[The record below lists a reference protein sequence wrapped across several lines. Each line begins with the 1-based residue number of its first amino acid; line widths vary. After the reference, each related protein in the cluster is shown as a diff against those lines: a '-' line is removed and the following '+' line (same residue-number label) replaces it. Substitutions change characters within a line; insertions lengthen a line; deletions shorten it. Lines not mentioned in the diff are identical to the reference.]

1 MMKASSLP
9 VASPFK
15 VRLWILSLAIVGL
28 IYLPLL
34 FWGGIICD
42 DWGDIRQTWD
52 CIGFFNCYREWFP
65 LFSNRPL
72 APLPITLSTQLFST
86 HYSWYVI
93 TNTLIYLVALGLTT
107 RALRDFLGSFALNTF
122 FILAAV
128 PCIAMPVIA
137 SPINQLTATVAFL
150 YWAISI
156 NLLRSFCQNGRPASY
171 VLSYLILL
179 CGFLTYEIIL
189 PLLLLTAF
197 IPALLKPQNLTKR
210 PSKQWLTYFVQF
222 IMPILGVLLLVIL
235 WQKVLAPQFMEV
247 FSRLD
252 INGSHLLRNLYTWI
266 SVFIFQLPKLFIK
279 AIPAISLYELVVFLF
294 IGAFFYLGMQQEK
307 KQQGQKLNWGF
318 FWICLASFVSSSLIF
333 ILSDQSAV
341 SWGYQARGLSSTWFA
356 LAILLACLTQMASL
370 STSKIRLVSIFLIV
384 FFTCFSALSF
394 SIQRDKYIES
404 WQLQMHILGDAVA
417 LIKKQAI
424 GPNASIIGNVPR
436 YTPNNYN
443 RELVFSQSWDF
454 PAALVLYAQNQVRGG
469 IVVDSRGNDL
479 QNLRIE
485 NGIATVND
493 KGIVDFTNLWLYDY
507 EPKTN
512 KGELSRIKNSAEL
525 QVLITQWQQ
534 K

>member
-1 MMKASSLP
+1 MMKASFLP

-179 CGFLTYEIIL
+179 CG
-189 PLLLLTAF
+189 LLTLF
-197 IPALLKPQNLTKR
+197 NL
-210 PSKQWLTYFVQF
+210 SCQF
-222 IMPILGVLLLVIL
+222 
-235 WQKVLAPQFMEV
+235 
-247 FSRLD
+247 
-252 INGSHLLRNLYTWI
+252 
-266 SVFIFQLPKLFIK
+266 
-279 AIPAISLYELVVFLF
+279 
-294 IGAFFYLGMQQEK
+294 
-307 KQQGQKLNWGF
+307 
-318 FWICLASFVSSSLIF
+318 
-333 ILSDQSAV
+333 
-341 SWGYQARGLSSTWFA
+341 
-356 LAILLACLTQMASL
+356 
-370 STSKIRLVSIFLIV
+370 
-384 FFTCFSALSF
+384 
-394 SIQRDKYIES
+394 
-404 WQLQMHILGDAVA
+404 
-417 LIKKQAI
+417 
-424 GPNASIIGNVPR
+424 
-436 YTPNNYN
+436 
-443 RELVFSQSWDF
+443 
-454 PAALVLYAQNQVRGG
+454 
-469 IVVDSRGNDL
+469 
-479 QNLRIE
+479 
-485 NGIATVND
+485 
-493 KGIVDFTNLWLYDY
+493 
-507 EPKTN
+507 
-512 KGELSRIKNSAEL
+512 
-525 QVLITQWQQ
+525 
-534 K
+534 